1 MRYVASSHLS
11 SSSSSSSSSSRSRSP
26 SCNCYFVAVS
36 VVCSRGI
43 HLEGTTHAA
52 IDDTRIGIWVVKR
65 NQKNTIAD
73 QAMLLEQYQTQ
84 LTEVEELLQADP
96 TNEEFVQLK
105 KDMLELMKLTKQ
117 DMVAG
122 ADAGADADATNEAAS
137 EHRPDLNSNVSYK
150 ESNNQHDNGGV
161 AAAVAS
167 LDTPLLQ
174 AAVGQQEE
182 QQPALKK
189 KKKQKPISDTF
200 EVPDHLVVLESDS
213 EALTNKKRRTVK
225 NLRRQ
230 WKGSIRDAERE
241 TRQASWQ
248 TFDKKGKSKKRKGV
262 KEGPSIWSTSAQAGV
277 GVVATA
283 TAKPDDGTDT
293 PKRTKSG

>member
-1 MRYVASSHLS
+1 M
-11 SSSSSSSSSSRSRSP
+11 
-26 SCNCYFVAVS
+26 
-36 VVCSRGI
+36 
-43 HLEGTTHAA
+43 
-52 IDDTRIGIWVVKR
+52 
-65 NQKNTIAD
+65 AD
-73 QAMLLEQYQTQ
+73 QAAGAYDEDPAMLLEQYQTQ

-105 KDMLELMKLTKQ
+105 KDMLELMELTKQ
-117 DMVAG
+117 DIVAG
-122 ADAGADADATNEAAS
+122 ANAGATNEAAS
-137 EHRPDLNSNVSYK
+137 EHQPDVVNVSK

-225 NLRRQ
+225 NSRRQ

-283 TAKPDDGTDT
+283 TAKPDDGTDA
-293 PKRTKSG
+293 PRRAKSG